1 MNFILTLLILMII
14 LGVIITIHEFGH
26 FIAAKKNGVY
36 IDEFSIG
43 MGPLIFKHKPKN
55 SETTYSLR
63 LLPVGGF
70 VSMAEKED
78 PDNKKIKKN
87 RVLENKNF
95 WVRLLVLLNGIIF
108 NCILAIFLFF
118 ISGLIY
124 GKPVNTAE
132 IARIEKGS
140 AAYTSG
146 LEVGDTIIKINGN
159 NIESLDD
166 FLLEASAKKLKDN
179 YVFTVKKQDGS
190 TKDINIKPEVHTEDG
205 EEVRKYGIGFGG
217 TTHKKGFMNAVSYAF
232 EGFYSNTLTIIK
244 IVGSLF
250 TGDVKLKSLSGP
262 VGIYTVID
270 QVKSQGFETLLYLT
284 AYLSI
289 NVAIIN
295 LIPIPVFDGGRV
307 LLLIIE
313 KISRKKTNEKLEY
326 ILNLVGFGLMILLMI
341 YVTFNDIIKLVVK

>member
-1 MNFILTLLILMII
+1 MNFILTLLILIII
-14 LGVIITIHEFGH
+14 LGLIIVIHEFGH
-26 FIAAKKNGVY
+26 FIAAKRGGVY
-36 IDEFSIG
+36 VDEFSLG
-43 MGPLIFKHKPKN
+43 MGPLIFKYKPKN

-63 LLPVGGF
+63 ALPIGGF

-87 RVLENKNF
+87 RVLENKSF
-95 WVRLLVLLNGIIF
+95 LRRLLVLLNGIIF
-108 NCILAIFLFF
+108 NCFLAIFLFF
-118 ISGLIY
+118 ISGLLY
-124 GKPVNTAE
+124 GKPVNNTT
-132 IARIEKGS
+132 IARIEEGS
-140 AAYTSG
+140 PAYISG
-146 LEVGDTIIKINGN
+146 LEVGDTIVKVNGN
-159 NIESLDD
+159 NIDSLDD
-166 FLLEASAKKLKDN
+166 FLLEASAKKLKES
-179 YVFTVKKQDGS
+179 YTFTVEKQDGT
-190 TKDINIKPEVHTEDG
+190 TKDITITPTVSEVDG

-217 TTHKKGFMNAVSYAF
+217 TTHEKGFKNAVSYAF
-232 EGFYSNTLTIIK
+232 EGFYSNSVTIIK

-270 QVKSQGFETLLYLT
+270 QVKSQGFETILYLT

-295 LIPIPVFDGGRV
+295 LIPVPVFDGGRV
-307 LLLIIE
+307 LLLLIE

-341 YVTFNDIIKLVVK
+341 YVTFNDIIRLVVK

>member
-26 FIAAKKNGVY
+26 FIAAKKSGVY

-63 LLPVGGF
+63 LLPVGGY

-78 PDNKKIKKN
+78 PSNKKVKKD
-87 RVLENKNF
+87 RVLENKSF
-95 WVRLLVLLNGIIF
+95 FRRLIVLLNGIIF

-124 GKPVNTAE
+124 GKPVNKAVVAKVE
-132 IARIEKGS
+132 EGS
-140 AAYTSG
+140 AAYIAG
-146 LEVGDTIIKINGN
+146 IEEGDTIVKINGSD
-159 NIESLDD
+159 IDTLDD

-179 YVFTVKKQDGS
+179 YVFTIKKQDG
-190 TKDINIKPEVHTEDG
+190 TINDINIKPEVKEVDG
-205 EEVRKYGIGFGG
+205 EETRKYGIAFIG
-217 TTHKKGFMNAVSYAF
+217 TTHEKGFKNAISYAF

-244 IVGSLF
+244 ILGSLF
-250 TGDVKLKSLSGP
+250 TDDVKLKSLSGP

-284 AYLSI
+284 AYLSV

-295 LIPIPVFDGGRV
+295 LIPVPVFDGGRV

-313 KISRKKTNEKLEY
+313 KITRKKTNEKLEY
-326 ILNLVGFGLMILLMI
+326 ILNLVGFGIMILLMI
-341 YVTFNDIIKLVVK
+341 YVTFNDIIRLVVK